1 MINFAIKL
9 LYISLETIL
18 ITNSKQLSFT
28 IFDILSLEKQNIELI
43 IKIIFNIS
51 ISFYHLGACY
61 ENQGNPYFSFYA
73 YKQSKFLLSIIKDL
87 DEEMYSFYEFI
98 SDIENRQLM
107 RNRLILFSNKNVKKE
122 KLTEERKPKIRT
134 YNAFMMNKKN
144 KEEKF
149 LKLEEYISNMKLI
162 EVDNEDPHL
171 FDKIDKRFKTNV
183 NIATKQIHLLEK

>member
-43 IKIIFNIS
+43 IKIIFHIS
-51 ISFYHLGACY
+51 ISFSHLGACC

-134 YNAFMMNKKN
+134 Y
-144 KEEKF
+144 
-149 LKLEEYISNMKLI
+149 
-162 EVDNEDPHL
+162 
-171 FDKIDKRFKTNV
+171 KTNAMGNASNRLISIWLNV
-183 NIATKQIHLLEK
+183 